1 MGTNKILISGL
12 VSGIAVF
19 LLGYLF
25 YGVIFM
31 NTMEGMTGT
40 ATGVMREMDA
50 MVWWALI
57 VGNLI
62 WGFLLAYI
70 FGMWANISTF
80 MGGLKGGAII
90 GLLAVA
96 AFDLTMY
103 ATSNITTLAGS
114 ILDIVIFTVIM
125 GIAGGVAGWMLG
137 RGK

>member
-1 MGTNKILISGL
+1 MSTNKILISGL

-19 LLGYLF
+19 LMGYLL

-31 NTMEGMTGT
+31 STMETMTGS
-40 ATGVMREMDA
+40 ASGVMKEMDA

-57 VGNLI
+57 IGNLL

-80 MGGLKGGAII
+80 MGGLKGGATV
-90 GLLAVA
+90 GLLIGA
-96 AFDLTMY
+96 AFDLTMF
-103 ATSNITTLAGS
+103 ATANIMTLSGT
-114 ILDIVIFTVIM
+114 ILDIVIMTVMM
-125 GIAGGVAGWMLG
+125 GIGGGVAGWMLG

>member
-1 MGTNKILISGL
+1 MGANKILISGL
-12 VSGIAVF
+12 VAGIAVF

-31 NTMEGMTGT
+31 NTMEGMTGS
-40 ATGVMREMDA
+40 ATGVMKEMDT

-57 VGNLI
+57 LGNLL

-96 AFDLTMY
+96 AFDLTMFG
-103 ATSNITTLAGS
+103 TSNLMTLGGTL
-114 ILDIVIFTVIM
+114 LDIVIFTVIM
-125 GIAGGVAGWMLG
+125 AIGGGVAGWMLG

>member
-1 MGTNKILISGL
+1 MGANKILISGL

-19 LLGYLF
+19 LMGYLL

-31 NTMEGMTGT
+31 STMETMTGS
-40 ATGVMREMDA
+40 ASGVMKEMDA

-57 VGNLI
+57 IGNLL

-70 FGMWANISTF
+70 FGTWANISTF

-90 GLLAVA
+90 GLLAAA
-96 AFDLTMY
+96 AFDLTMF
-103 ATSNITTLAGS
+103 ATANIMSLSGT

-125 GIAGGVAGWMLG
+125 AVGGGVAGWMLG

>member
-80 MGGLKGGAII
+80 MC
-90 GLLAVA
+90 
-96 AFDLTMY
+96 
-103 ATSNITTLAGS
+103 
-114 ILDIVIFTVIM
+114 
-125 GIAGGVAGWMLG
+125 
-137 RGK
+137 

>member
-1 MGTNKILISGL
+1 MGANKILISGL

-31 NTMEGMTGT
+31 NTMEGMTGS

-57 VGNLI
+57 VGNLL

-70 FGMWANISTF
+70 FGMWAGIFTF

-90 GLLAVA
+90 GLLATG

-103 ATSNITTLAGS
+103 ATSNITTLGGS